1 MKSGVARLSAV
12 ALTLTLMLATS
23 AFAADPKPAKAVKP
37 MSVDQS
43 ANFLID
49 APTAEKIWKENTP
62 ARVTQL
68 YPTKKFR
75 FVSEVTGGFNEGKT
89 CVVTAR
95 AMLLPVVLLPVQ
107 GTKIVYAP
115 IKSATAFDAVPSL
128 SRGQCQELAR
138 AKLTEAVQSVAS
150 ALVGG

>member
-1 MKSGVARLSAV
+1 MKPGVASLATV
-12 ALTLTLMLATS
+12 TLMLATG
-23 AFAADPKPAKAVKP
+23 AFAATPKP
-37 MSVDQS
+37 MSADRS

-49 APTAEKIWKENTP
+49 AATAEQIWKENTP
-62 ARVTQL
+62 ARVTKL

-107 GTKIVYAP
+107 GSKIVYAP
-115 IKSATAFDAVPSL
+115 IKSATAFDATPSL
-128 SRGQCQELAR
+128 SREQCQALAR
-138 AKLTEAVQSVAS
+138 AKLKEAIQSVTS
-150 ALVGG
+150 SLVGV

>member
-1 MKSGVARLSAV
+1 MKPGVASLAAV
-12 ALTLTLMLATS
+12 TLMLATS
-23 AFAADPKPAKAVKP
+23 AFAATPKP
-37 MSVDQS
+37 MSADQS

-49 APTAEKIWKENTP
+49 AATAEKIWRENTP
-62 ARVTQL
+62 AKMTRM

-107 GTKIVYAP
+107 GSKIVYAP
-115 IKSATAFDAVPSL
+115 IKSATAFDAAPGL
-128 SRGQCQELAR
+128 TREQCQELAR
-138 AKLTEAVQSVAS
+138 GKLKEAIQSVTT
-150 ALVGG
+150 ALAGG